1 MKTILSVICLSA
13 FCSYHA
19 DAQTATSTSS
29 GKHAQTQTVA
39 EPVQPVQP
47 TKATLVSTGKNAE
60 IKEVPLENN
69 QTAVPEK
76 KETSSARKPD

>member
-13 FCSYHA
+13 FCYHA

-29 GKHAQTQTVA
+29 GKNAQMQTVA
-39 EPVQPVQP
+39 EPVQSAQP
-47 TKATLVSTGKNAE
+47 TKATVVSSGKNAE
-60 IKEVPLENN
+60 IKEVPVENN

-76 KETSSARKPD
+76 KETSSAKKPD